1 MSMWVDA
8 MFVLV
13 VVTDLLLLGSSRLG
27 FCIRVVAVQG
37 GLMGVLPLLLHHA
50 ELVPQVLVIA
60 LAGIAFRLFVFPWLL
75 LLAMREGNVRREVEP
90 FIGYSW
96 SLLAGVGMLI
106 VSFWIGSRL
115 PLTIPSLW
123 PSVLSMAF
131 FNIFV
136 GLFVLVS
143 RKKALTQVLG
153 YLVLE
158 NGIYIFG
165 AALALEAPLLVEM
178 GILLDVFMLVFVL
191 GIMIFHISR
200 DFDHLDMDRLTVL
213 NEWPGTE
220 AASAEEPAPTLSGSP
235 PR

>member
-1 MSMWVDA
+1 MTMWVDA
-8 MFVLV
+8 IFVLV
-13 VVTDLLLLGSSRLG
+13 VVTDLLLLSSSRLG
-27 FCIRVVAVQG
+27 YGIRIVAVQG
-37 GLMGVLPLLLHHA
+37 ALMGFLPLLMHHA
-50 ELVPQVLVIA
+50 ALTPQVIVIS
-60 LAGIAFRLFVFPWLL
+60 LGGILLKLLVFPWLL
-75 LLAMREGNVRREVEP
+75 LRAMRSGNVRREMEP
-90 FIGYSW
+90 FVGYSY

-115 PLTIPSLW
+115 PLAIPALW

-143 RKKALTQVLG
+143 RKIALTQVLG

-158 NGIYIFG
+158 NGIFIFG

-191 GIMIFHISR
+191 GIIIFHINR
-200 DFDHLDMDRLTVL
+200 DFEHLDIDRLSVL
-213 NEWPGTE
+213 KDWPGPD
-220 AASAEEPAPTLSGSP
+220 EPPVPAISEHIRET
-235 PR
+235 